1 MTPPRR
7 DAHGGWLVAMCLTL
21 GGNAAAVA
29 AGVRPHIVFL
39 MADDLCALPIT
50 PPISMQSRRPSHT
63 IERAHRHCLLPASSQ
78 PMDAGR

>member
-7 DAHGGWLVAMCLTL
+7 DAHGGWLVALCLTL

-39 MADDLCALPIT
+39 MADDLCALPT
-50 PPISMQSRRPSHT
+50 TH
-63 IERAHRHCLLPASSQ
+63 H
-78 PMDAGR
+78 